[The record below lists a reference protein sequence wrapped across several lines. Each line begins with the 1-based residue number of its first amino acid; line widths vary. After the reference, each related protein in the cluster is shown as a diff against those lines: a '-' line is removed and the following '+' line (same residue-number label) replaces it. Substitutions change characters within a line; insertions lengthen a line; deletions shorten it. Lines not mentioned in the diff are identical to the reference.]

1 MLDGGNGRAM
11 VQGASV
17 PAHGGQRHA
26 AAAHLRLWGRKN
38 QQRRRQSVAGGLT
51 RPRRRPPRLPCAGAE
66 AAPAAAPL
74 RLLAAGLAAAA
85 LSVGGPA
92 EAGVVLVQPE
102 VKNFVK
108 DQPAAA
114 KPAAGKKAAPK
125 KEESSSSGGL
135 AFETF
140 RPLVLPLSVIA
151 VVGAGAAA
159 AKADPKFAELLD
171 AEWSAKDS
179 NAVGAGYETA
189 PGLKDTPFYGGSNTN
204 GAVAK
209 VRRRGDGPGSG
220 TAPAGVVPRPQGRP
234 RRALVA
240 RLLLFA
246 SALPWCWLPAPPH
259 TPVAPLLLP
268 PVQKGTAK
276 KAAPKKAGT
285 AKKSALGSIF
295 GSRD

>member
-1 MLDGGNGRAM
+1 M
-11 VQGASV
+11 V
-17 PAHGGQRHA
+17 A
-26 AAAHLRLWGRKN
+26 AAVAKSQAFAGAKAQARRTRRAVPVAAV
-38 QQRRRQSVAGGLT
+38 QQR
-51 RPRRRPPRLPCAGAE
+51 AE

-209 VRRRGDGPGSG
+209 
-220 TAPAGVVPRPQGRP
+220 
-234 RRALVA
+234 
-240 RLLLFA
+240 
-246 SALPWCWLPAPPH
+246 
-259 TPVAPLLLP
+259 
-268 PVQKGTAK
+268 KGTAK